1 VYLPEQDGEEDVCLP
16 ILAGQTVMLMPPN
29 LLLRDRQM
37 RGRRGYMGTLY
48 NAALQVRPMGQRP
61 GALFSL
67 SESPEDLDN
76 YVNHSCDPNC
86 DVEVFPT
93 NYLIKLTANRD
104 IFPGEPVTIDYEMTE
119 EDMVAQGDQ
128 FECECGGENCRGRI
142 LGWKYRVAGQ
152 GPIKMPAK
160 AARETRAK
168 IAPNPGV
175 LQPLVEVSSA

>member
-1 VYLPEQDGEEDVCLP
+1 MFCVQ
-16 ILAGQTVMLMPPN
+16 
-29 LLLRDRQM
+29 
-37 RGRRGYMGTLY
+37 
-48 NAALQVRPMGQRP
+48 
-61 GALFSL
+61 
-67 SESPEDLDN
+67 DLDN

-128 FECECGGENCRGRI
+128 FECECRGENCRGRI
-142 LGWKYRVAGQ
+142 LGWKYRVARK

-175 LQPLVEVSSA
+175 LQPLV

>member
-1 VYLPEQDGEEDVCLP
+1 MFCVQ
-16 ILAGQTVMLMPPN
+16 
-29 LLLRDRQM
+29 
-37 RGRRGYMGTLY
+37 
-48 NAALQVRPMGQRP
+48 
-61 GALFSL
+61 
-67 SESPEDLDN
+67 DLDN

-160 AARETRAK
+160 AARETSAK
-168 IAPNPGV
+168 IAPYPACSSRSSRYHPRDGADAIYTFNGPRV
-175 LQPLVEVSSA
+175 SPLKTE

>member
-1 VYLPEQDGEEDVCLP
+1 VFCVQ
-16 ILAGQTVMLMPPN
+16 
-29 LLLRDRQM
+29 
-37 RGRRGYMGTLY
+37 
-48 NAALQVRPMGQRP
+48 
-61 GALFSL
+61 
-67 SESPEDLDN
+67 DLDN

-128 FECECGGENCRGRI
+128 FECECRGENCRGRI
-142 LGWKYRVAGQ
+142 LGWKYRVARK

-175 LQPLVEVSSA
+175 LQPLVEVSST